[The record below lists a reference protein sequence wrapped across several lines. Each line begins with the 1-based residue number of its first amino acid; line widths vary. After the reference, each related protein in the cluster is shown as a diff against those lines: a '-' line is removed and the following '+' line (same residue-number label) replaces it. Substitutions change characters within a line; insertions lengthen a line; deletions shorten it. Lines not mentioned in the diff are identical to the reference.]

1 VDDIEAWWSAVGT
14 LPEALGPGDLPNLN
28 EGLRYLFKELR
39 EAQAAFS
46 RGSHL
51 DGTYS
56 SLVAVL
62 AFLSLFRVTSIE
74 GLASP
79 LAALE
84 SALWALDEGITQ
96 PLLRP
101 AGSARSGRPRA
112 PELRQEFIGMVAYT
126 VRRLCDFGYTLSKA
140 HTEVAAD
147 LRRIG
152 ATTDWGSDRITARTV
167 RGWCEDVSED
177 AGRHYPAAQR
187 YHALMADPRTAA
199 LGRMPAGAAA
209 KALRHQLVHAARALG
224 VTGTPRK
231 PT

>member
-1 VDDIEAWWSAVGT
+1 MDDIEAWWSAVGM
-14 LPEALGPGDLPNLN
+14 LPEALGPRDLPNLN

-46 RGSHL
+46 SGSHL

-101 AGSARSGRPRA
+101 A
-112 PELRQEFIGMVAYT
+112 V
-126 VRRLCDFGYTLSKA
+126 
-140 HTEVAAD
+140 
-147 LRRIG
+147 
-152 ATTDWGSDRITARTV
+152 
-167 RGWCEDVSED
+167 
-177 AGRHYPAAQR
+177 
-187 YHALMADPRTAA
+187 A
-199 LGRMPAGAAA
+199 LGHPSCDKNLSAWWLTPSAVCAISATHYR
-209 KALRHQLVHAARALG
+209 RH
-224 VTGTPRK
+224 TPRWQ
-231 PT
+231 PI